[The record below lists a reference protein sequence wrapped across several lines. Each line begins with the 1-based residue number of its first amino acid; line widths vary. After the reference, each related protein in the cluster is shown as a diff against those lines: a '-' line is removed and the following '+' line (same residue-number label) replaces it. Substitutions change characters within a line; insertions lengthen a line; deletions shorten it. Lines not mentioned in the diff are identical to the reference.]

1 MSSNVPDIYS
11 NIQDMVDVKIG
22 DYKVIKW
29 TNILLMVYWTH
40 DGEKQ
45 CRIIK
50 HEGNNMVGEIYT
62 LYTPIRTITYV
73 ELDKKELQYWRQFVK
88 LCDL

>member
-29 TNILLMVYWTH
+29 NDILLMVYWTH